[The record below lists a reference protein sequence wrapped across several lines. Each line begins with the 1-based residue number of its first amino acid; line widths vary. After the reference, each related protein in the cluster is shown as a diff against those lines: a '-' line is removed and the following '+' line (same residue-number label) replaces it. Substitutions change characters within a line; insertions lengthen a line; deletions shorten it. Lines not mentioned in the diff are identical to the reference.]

1 MLLRQNGAKAGTTLS
16 NTATNA
22 MTSFSGTNTLASDA
36 MRTFSS
42 KAGRGAYVSRLQ
54 SPQLELIL
62 TCLNSAS
69 SNSSRRSISNLWT
82 PSHGIIFANPAQS
95 SPASPRRLNTI
106 STEANQTGRDT
117 IDTSYLNLASE
128 RSQGTDGS
136 IRSSSEGRICVP
148 NSSES
153 ASNSQEK
160 ELRGEVV
167 YPRLPTQNSTHA
179 ASQEEAAP
187 ELTKEKAA
195 KDTAQ
200 EDAEVEYE
208 PLPFS
213 IPTEVFKKAKAAAEG
228 HPDSYWTHKLYTHS
242 TTPTTKI
249 KVHYC
254 KSLHTTESVLQKHF
268 LNKPVLGFDIEWK
281 IGSTAYSSPKKNVSL
296 IQIACADRI
305 ILSHIGL
312 FPGESPERLVAP
324 TLKAIMEDAS
334 VLKCGVAIKADCTR
348 LRRFLDIEA
357 RGIFELS
364 HLHRL
369 VTYSASEDYHLI
381 NKRLVSLTEQAE
393 THLGLPIFKGEVRGS
408 DWSEALSMEQI
419 LYAASDAYAGLVIFD
434 ELERKRK
441 ALEKRPPRP
450 WPAELGRPIR
460 LASGVEI
467 KAEPTEDVEE
477 DQPRKTAA
485 DAPHQPAAESL
496 DVEVD
501 PSDCVETTSPISPTE
516 SKTTPKSSKNPK
528 PSPAILDPVVEEAAQ
543 FALKYRA
550 TYPKTAATPAQLRA
564 YHIWQSNPEMSVE
577 DIAAK
582 LRDPPLQT
590 ATVTNY
596 ILEAVRAE
604 GRGITGS
611 VAWLVDPLK
620 VGGDGADVRGIPVE
634 LERLR
639 KLLGQLPESTK
650 GTWRWKGVWK
660 SVEKM

>member
-1 MLLRQNGAKAGTTLS
+1 M
-16 NTATNA
+16 
-22 MTSFSGTNTLASDA
+22 
-36 MRTFSS
+36 
-42 KAGRGAYVSRLQ
+42 
-54 SPQLELIL
+54 
-62 TCLNSAS
+62 
-69 SNSSRRSISNLWT
+69 
-82 PSHGIIFANPAQS
+82 PS
-95 SPASPRRLNTI
+95 
-106 STEANQTGRDT
+106 
-117 IDTSYLNLASE
+117 
-128 RSQGTDGS
+128 
-136 IRSSSEGRICVP
+136 
-148 NSSES
+148 SSES
-153 ASNSQEK
+153 ASSSQEK
-160 ELRGEVV
+160 GMSGEVV
-167 YPRLPTQNSTHA
+167 YPKLPTQNSTPA
-179 ASQEEAAP
+179 ASQEESAP
-187 ELTKEKAA
+187 ELAKEKSA
-195 KDTAQ
+195 KVTAQ
-200 EDAEVEYE
+200 ENAELEYE

-213 IPTEVFKKAKAAAEG
+213 IPTEVFEKAKAAAEG
-228 HPDSYWTHKLYTHS
+228 HPDSYWTHKLYTNP
-242 TTPTTKI
+242 TDPTTKI

-254 KSLHTTESVLQKHF
+254 KSIHTTESVLQKHF
-268 LNKPVLGFDIEWK
+268 VGKPVLGFDIEWK

-324 TLKAIMEDAS
+324 TLKRIMEDER

-348 LRRFLDIEA
+348 LRKYLSISA

-369 VTYSASEDYHLI
+369 VTYSASSDYHLI
-381 NKRLVSLTEQAE
+381 NKRLVSLSEQAE

-434 ELERKRK
+434 ELERKRVR
-441 ALEKRPPRP
+441 LDPVPPRP

-467 KAEPTEDVEE
+467 KAEKSVEE
-477 DQPRKTAA
+477 DGEDLEGPRKTKV
-485 DAPHQPAAESL
+485 DAPKQEVAEEIE
-496 DVEVD
+496 VEVD
-501 PSDCVETTSPISPTE
+501 PSDCVEDASATITAAETKMNAKGFVKKE
-516 SKTTPKSSKNPK
+516 KKEPKD
-528 PSPAILDPVVEEAAQ
+528 LDPVVEAAAQ

-564 YHIWQSNPEMSVE
+564 YHIWQSNPDMSVE

-596 ILEAVRAE
+596 ILEAVRME

-620 VGGDGADVRGIPVE
+620 MGAGQAGEVRGIPVD
-634 LERLR
+634 LARLR
-639 KLLGQLPESTK
+639 DLLGKLPESTK